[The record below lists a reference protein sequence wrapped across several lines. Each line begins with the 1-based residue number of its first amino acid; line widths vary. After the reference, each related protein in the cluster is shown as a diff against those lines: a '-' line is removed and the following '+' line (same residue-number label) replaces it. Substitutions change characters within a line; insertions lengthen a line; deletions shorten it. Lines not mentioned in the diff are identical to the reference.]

1 MGEVEGG
8 HCRLPNVKEKGN
20 ILQLIV
26 RNKNWRKMKVSAFI
40 QTYLFVVFRGDF
52 TKFQQVCFSICIDV
66 SHTIRTSEARLLL
79 GSRGYV
85 AAS

>member
-1 MGEVEGG
+1 MVDVVGEVEGG

-40 QTYLFVVFRGDF
+40 ATYLFVVFALF
-52 TKFQQVCFSICIDV
+52 SLSFNKFAFQCILMLV
-66 SHTIRTSEARLLL
+66 TL
-79 GSRGYV
+79 
-85 AAS
+85 